1 MIGILMNIN
10 LREPFIVDIAVAGP
24 QSIGS
29 GYAVSG
35 NHKIRCFGS
44 YTAPIVYTA
53 ASVRLPSQ
61 CREDTPCS
69 VAVRGTI
76 ELCGEL
82 LR

>member
-1 MIGILMNIN
+1 MNLIHPHTKN
-10 LREPFIVDIAVAGP
+10 MLLVSEHSAL
-24 QSIGS
+24 SIGS

-82 LR
+82 LQ